1 MLNLFWSCGALSLT
15 GGYNHPTPYNQSVFH
30 ASADDAYYTN
40 YRQHTTGEKEMTNQ
54 QLDQAI
60 EAVAKSTNST
70 KQEVADRLYAGDFW
84 TSFLIGQAQK

>member
-1 MLNLFWSCGALSLT
+1 
-15 GGYNHPTPYNQSVFH
+15 
-30 ASADDAYYTN
+30 
-40 YRQHTTGEKEMTNQ
+40 MTNQ

-60 EAVAKSTNST
+60 ETVAKSTNST